1 MAKKKYSRLVIFYLI
16 LSFIIC
22 TLLRVFLR
30 IEYVDLV
37 AIYIGTFTCLLALD
51 FFYIYL
57 EKKFGVYD
65 GDY

>member
-16 LSFIIC
+16 LCFIVC
-22 TLLRVFLR
+22 TLLRVFLK

-37 AIYIGTFTCLLALD
+37 AIYIGSFACLLALD

>member
-37 AIYIGTFTCLLALD
+37 AIYIGTFACLLVLD